1 MFEKK
6 KKLLHP
12 ILIELIHLPANKSK
26 KKSTRIPF
34 FASCRSLPLI
44 KQPD

>member
-6 KKLLHP
+6 REAASP
-12 ILIELIHLPANKSK
+12 ITHGLIHLPAIKSK

>member
-12 ILIELIHLPANKSK
+12 ILIGLIHLPANKSK
-26 KKSTRIPF
+26 KKTTRIPF